1 MQSSQSSAERPYE
14 IIPGRVYYV
23 ALRAN
28 PRQTAK
34 AHYFSTDNEL
44 VYWNFFLD
52 FGPLN
57 LGQLFRFCQKLN
69 SKLNDRRLADK
80 KIYYY
85 SSTHSHRR
93 TNSVTMICAYS
104 MLYLGLTPEEAFA
117 PFKDAYPPFP
127 PFHDASPCVC
137 TYKLTILGVLRGI
150 YKARETGFFSFDMF
164 DCDEYE
170 HFEKVENGDLSWIA
184 YNKIC
189 AFAGPHNTHNSSA
202 EGYLTLT
209 PEDYIPYFKKKK
221 VGLVVRLNKK
231 YYDEGRF
238 IRAGIRHKEFY
249 YLDGST
255 PPDHL
260 LHRVIDSFESEPNAI
275 AVHCKAGLG
284 RTGTCIGCWAMKHY
298 GFTAEEIIGW
308 LRVCRPGSV
317 IGPQQHYLQQMQPI
331 MWRLGDE
338 MRAKQN
344 KRSNR
349 KQGSSGSNVNGV
361 SYGVSNMTISD
372 SDLAAMSQGDHL
384 RSRKSPQGGKSPL
397 AGRGNNSPIYK

>member
-1 MQSSQSSAERPYE
+1 M
-14 IIPGRVYYV
+14 
-23 ALRAN
+23 
-28 PRQTAK
+28 
-34 AHYFSTDNEL
+34 
-44 VYWNFFLD
+44 
-52 FGPLN
+52 
-57 LGQLFRFCQKLN
+57 
-69 SKLNDRRLADK
+69 
-80 KIYYY
+80 
-85 SSTHSHRR
+85 
-93 TNSVTMICAYS
+93 
-104 MLYLGLTPEEAFA
+104 
-117 PFKDAYPPFP
+117 
-127 PFHDASPCVC
+127 
-137 TYKLTILGVLRGI
+137 
-150 YKARETGFFSFDMF
+150 
-164 DCDEYE
+164 
-170 HFEKVENGDLSWIA
+170 
-184 YNKIC
+184 
-189 AFAGPHNTHNSSA
+189 
-202 EGYLTLT
+202 
-209 PEDYIPYFKKKK
+209 
-221 VGLVVRLNKK
+221 
-231 YYDEGRF
+231 
-238 IRAGIRHKEFY
+238 
-249 YLDGST
+249 DGST

-397 AGRGNNSPIYK
+397 AGRGNSSPIYK

>member
-1 MQSSQSSAERPYE
+1 M
-14 IIPGRVYYV
+14 
-23 ALRAN
+23 
-28 PRQTAK
+28 
-34 AHYFSTDNEL
+34 
-44 VYWNFFLD
+44 
-52 FGPLN
+52 
-57 LGQLFRFCQKLN
+57 
-69 SKLNDRRLADK
+69 
-80 KIYYY
+80 
-85 SSTHSHRR
+85 
-93 TNSVTMICAYS
+93 
-104 MLYLGLTPEEAFA
+104 
-117 PFKDAYPPFP
+117 
-127 PFHDASPCVC
+127 
-137 TYKLTILGVLRGI
+137 
-150 YKARETGFFSFDMF
+150 
-164 DCDEYE
+164 
-170 HFEKVENGDLSWIA
+170 
-184 YNKIC
+184 
-189 AFAGPHNTHNSSA
+189 
-202 EGYLTLT
+202 
-209 PEDYIPYFKKKK
+209 
-221 VGLVVRLNKK
+221 
-231 YYDEGRF
+231 
-238 IRAGIRHKEFY
+238 
-249 YLDGST
+249 
-255 PPDHL
+255 PDHL